1 MIFKLGGGNA
11 VTVVC
16 CDFAPAVPILAESS
30 SSYATAGNFSEEL
43 GPAEVEGGR
52 KIVETR
58 FMAMVEEMG
67 VGEIP
72 RRRLAPREGFYTGVT
87 PGSGVYRSNKCH
99 SHLAILIGSEES
111 FAG

>member
-1 MIFKLGGGNA
+1 LIFKLGGGNA

-30 SSYATAGNFSEEL
+30 SSTVGNFSGEL
-43 GPAEVEGGR
+43 GPAEIEGGR

-72 RRRLAPREGFYTGVT
+72 RRRLAPLDGFYTGMT